1 MAGYS
6 SFQRGMDKNGDAGIA
21 GMYPRA
27 PQVAVMTSMSTGLMG
42 GREKESQ
49 STPCVITH
57 RPRNSRQRL
66 QLTSPFKM
74 KRQEIHLNI
83 KEKRQTQTSIHT

>member
-1 MAGYS
+1 
-6 SFQRGMDKNGDAGIA
+6 
-21 GMYPRA
+21 
-27 PQVAVMTSMSTGLMG
+27 MTLVSTGLMG

-49 STPCVITH
+49 STTCVITH